1 MESPIPEKEK
11 CPSFE
16 TLSAVFDREC
26 SEEAVLSHVR
36 ECEICQKTLKELEGL
51 ERALK
56 LALERE
62 TPADLSERIL
72 AGFHDREKAR
82 ERKFTIHPG
91 TLHFARAAA
100 LIAVLALVGY
110 MVWDDYST
118 SSQPVTLTPRIAQS
132 AGTAAELGA
141 PDRPDPLKRG
151 MIDATDLSTVSFSN
165 SADTPIYPSG
175 ATTKNAALPIP
186 DEVAQVWSV
195 PTTSSSDFRED
206 LRSLIQSL
214 GIPSGSFRTA
224 NTEKGFNV
232 RFKGTKLQT
241 VKFVK
246 ICKALGYSLLSPVQP
261 QPEQNRFAG
270 KATDVIEYNADFVSR

>member
-26 SEEAVLSHVR
+26 SEEAVLCHVR
-36 ECEICQKTLKELEGL
+36 ECEICQKNLKELEGL

-82 ERKFTIHPG
+82 ERKFTIHPA

-110 MVWDDYST
+110 MIWDDSSS

-132 AGTAAELGA
+132 AGTAAELGM

-165 SADTPIYPSG
+165 SADSPVYPSG
-175 ATTKNAALPIP
+175 TTAGNASLPIP
-186 DEVAQVWSV
+186 DEVDQVWSV
-195 PTTSSSDFRED
+195 PTSSSDFRED
-206 LRSLIQSL
+206 LRTLIQSL
-214 GIPSGSFRTA
+214 GIPATAFRTA
-224 NTEKGFNV
+224 NTEKGFHV
-232 RFKGTKLQT
+232 HFKGTKLQT

-261 QPEQNRFAG
+261 QPEQNQFAG

>member
-100 LIAVLALVGY
+100 LIAVLALV
-110 MVWDDYST
+110 VC
-118 SSQPVTLTPRIAQS
+118 L
-132 AGTAAELGA
+132 
-141 PDRPDPLKRG
+141 
-151 MIDATDLSTVSFSN
+151 LS
-165 SADTPIYPSG
+165 IG
-175 ATTKNAALPIP
+175 LPIFDTLCAMLRRAATHKP
-186 DEVAQVWSV
+186 IMQADRGHLHHKLIDRGYTQKQAVLIMYGISLVLAILAIIIAIKDSRALAVAVLMV
-195 PTTSSSDFRED
+195 
-206 LRSLIQSL
+206 I
-214 GIPSGSFRTA
+214 
-224 NTEKGFNV
+224 
-232 RFKGTKLQT
+232 
-241 VKFVK
+241 
-246 ICKALGYSLLSPVQP
+246 LLSFVIFVFNNKTRLK
-261 QPEQNRFAG
+261 EQR
-270 KATDVIEYNADFVSR
+270 KK